1 MIPAIIASIF
11 LLTPTPYIDLD
22 GDGTPFPL
30 DCDDHDPEVYFWQ
43 DFYLNEDHDGFGTG
57 PVIQVA
63 CWGDGFYHQWPL
75 DERSFNNKD
84 CDDLNPD
91 IYPGAPEIPNNG
103 VDEDCDGSDL
113 VLINSNIK
121 YDIVA

>member
-1 MIPAIIASIF
+1 MISFIIAT
-11 LLTPTPYIDLD
+11 LMLTPTPYIDLD

-30 DCDDHDPEVYFWQ
+30 DCDDHNPELFYWQ

-63 CWGDGFYHQWPL
+63 CWGDGYYYQWPL

-84 CDDLNPD
+84 CDDLND
-91 IYPGAPEIPNNG
+91 QIYPGAPEIPNNG
-103 VDEDCDGSDL
+103 IDEDCDGRDL
-113 VLINSNIK
+113 SIK
-121 YDIVA
+121 SHKEKEKMVS